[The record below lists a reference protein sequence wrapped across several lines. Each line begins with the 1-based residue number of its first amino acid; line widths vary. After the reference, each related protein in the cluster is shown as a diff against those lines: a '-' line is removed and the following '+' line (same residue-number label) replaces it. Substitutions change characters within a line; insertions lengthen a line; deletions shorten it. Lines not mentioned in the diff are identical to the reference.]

1 MSDTPTPAA
10 PSVSRLHLAVALV
23 VWAGTT
29 FGHTIGLNY
38 AAALFAWAR
47 AGKNVL
53 SEAGGSVGMYRIE
66 LALGSFFG
74 LIALAVFTN
83 LAWKIYRLRPS
94 REALVREGTPWLIW
108 ATLTFLIWKCFIV
121 YATELTHFA
130 QYALVG
136 FLVAWALGRGKRP
149 QLAFLITFALGFG
162 DELYQHYVLAADSP
176 THFMDW
182 SDPCLDA
189 VGAAA
194 GILPFVTLA
203 RLRGDALVDT
213 FHYVRRSVTIAAC
226 VLLPL
231 LLLNPVTTSWLL
243 GHYHYDPFWGEY
255 TNDKPTHWPKPSD
268 GIPLLLSVL
277 LILGVLLEPKRRAI
291 SQTTL
296 AVLLVLL
303 VVAIQPPSRLK
314 GMPVHEVVPH
324 AVAHK
329 TSTPIVVDGVL
340 EDAWKSAERIGPFLQ
355 NIDGAPTR
363 GATYARILW
372 DGSTI
377 YFAFEVE
384 DGDVWA
390 RDAKHDDSL
399 LPSDEVVEVF
409 LDDGGDETTYFELEV
424 SPKNVV
430 QDLYCFVPRAPV
442 DYNPDAA
449 FRAMNAWDAR
459 GMKTAVKIDGTLD
472 TVTHYGDSA
481 RKIDTDRGYVV
492 EISLPW
498 AAISP
503 YPRSDV
509 AHRNV
514 PPKVG
519 DRWRLGLYSIDR
531 PRADPSVKATDRLG
545 KAEAMTVLGLTD
557 PADLEARVKATANL
571 KYDEEETLDAIQV
584 YYARSQ
590 ERSWAPTRSVSFHV
604 PRRFGVLQFAE

>member
-1 MSDTPTPAA
+1 MSETATPAA
-10 PSVSRLHLAVALV
+10 PSLSRPHLAVALG
-23 VWAGTT
+23 VWAATT
-29 FGHTIGLNY
+29 FGHTIGLEY
-38 AAALFAWAR
+38 AAALFAWGR
-47 AGKNVL
+47 AGKNWL
-53 SEAGGSVGMYRIE
+53 SEAGGAVGMHRIE
-66 LALGSFFG
+66 LGLGSFFG
-74 LIALAVFTN
+74 AIALAVFAN
-83 LAWKIYRLRPS
+83 LAWKVYRLRPS
-94 REALVREGTPWLIW
+94 RQDLVREATPWLIW

-136 FLVAWALGRGKRP
+136 FLVAWALGRGNKP
-149 QLAFLITFALGFG
+149 QLAFLITFALGFT
-162 DELYQHYVLAADSP
+162 DELYQHYVLAAGNP
-176 THFMDW
+176 LHFMDW

-203 RLRGDALVDT
+203 RLRGDVLVDT
-213 FHYVRRSVTIAAC
+213 FRYVRRTVAISAC

-231 LLLNPVTTSWLL
+231 VLLNPVTTSWLL

-291 SQTTL
+291 SQSTL
-296 AVLLVLL
+296 AVLLALM

-324 AVAHK
+324 TLAHK
-329 TSTPIVVDGVL
+329 TATPIVVDGVL
-340 EDAWKSAERIGPFLQ
+340 EDAWKSAARIGPFLQ
-355 NIDGAPTR
+355 NLDGKPAR

-372 DGSTI
+372 DPTHI

-384 DGDVWA
+384 DDDVWA
-390 RDAKHDDSL
+390 RDTTHDDST
-399 LPSDEVVEVF
+399 LPGDEVVEIF

-442 DYNPDAA
+442 DYNPDAP

-459 GMKTAVKIDGTLD
+459 GMRTAVHIDGTLD

-481 RKIDTDRGYVV
+481 RKIDTDQGYVV
-492 EISLPW
+492 EIALPW

-509 AHRNV
+509 AHRDV

-519 DRWRLGLYSIDR
+519 DSWRLGLYTLDR
-531 PRADPSVKATDRLG
+531 PRPDPSIKPTDRLS
-545 KAEAMTVLGLTD
+545 KSEAMTVLGLTD
-557 PADLEARVKATANL
+557 EADLEARVAATGLLRFDDAG
-571 KYDEEETLDAIQV
+571 TLNAIQV
-584 YYARSQ
+584 HYARSQ
-590 ERSWAPTRSVSFHV
+590 ERSWAPTQSVSFHI